1 MTFNGEDPLGFVQL
15 YPSFPS
21 INMRKTWVLND
32 LYVKE
37 AARGKGIGEKL
48 LKRAITFAEDT
59 GAKGVLETAEDNI
72 TAQRLYE

>member
-1 MTFNGEDPLGFVQL
+1 M
-15 YPSFPS
+15 
-21 INMRKTWVLND
+21 ND

-48 LKRAITFAEDT
+48 LKRAITFAEDI

-72 TAQRLYE
+72 TAQRLYEKNNFKRERNRYYFYTI